1 MSAPGA
7 TGRRGGPIAALL
19 VIALLWIGGRALL
32 WESPFPLASELVEQV
47 MPRIAGAA
55 VTEDPPRVEKAVASE
70 TPSDLGERWPMVR
83 TEVEPLVLEERE
95 PLRASS
101 PSRVETFASHQVMWL
116 AGMSRIGVPEDV
128 AALIRARASEP
139 QTARTILPAASPLA
153 PKPLDRWAFDGWL
166 LYRPGSQ
173 PLPTGG
179 AATPSYGGSQAGG
192 VLSYRLAPASAMR
205 PAAMLRIN
213 SALAGPR
220 DEQAAV
226 GLSLRP
232 LADIPL
238 RAQAEM
244 RLVRSDGGIATRP
257 AVLVVSELPP
267 VELPLGTR
275 ADAYV
280 QAGYVGGADATGF
293 VDGSAKLT
301 REIADF
307 DLAKLSA
314 GAGAWG
320 GAQKGVARLDVGPS
334 ANLDLRLGSVPAR
347 VSLDFRHRVAGNA
360 ESQSGIA
367 LTLSTGF

>member
-1 MSAPGA
+1 MTSHQT

-19 VIALLWIGGRALL
+19 VISMLWIGGRTLL
-32 WESPFPLASELVEQV
+32 WESPFSRTIELAERVL
-47 MPRIAGAA
+47 PRFAGTDEAA
-55 VTEDPPRVEKAVASE
+55 PSQRYERALEATGFDEVDQDWPR
-70 TPSDLGERWPMVR
+70 TPMA
-83 TEVEPLVLEERE
+83 VEPLIFEERE
-95 PLRASS
+95 ALPVAS

-116 AGMSRIGVPEDV
+116 AGMSRVGLPEDV

-139 QTARTILPAASPLA
+139 PTYSAILPAASPAGL
-153 PKPLDRWAFDGWL
+153 KPLDRWAFDGWL

-173 PLPTGG
+173 PLLTGG
-179 AATPSYGGSQAGG
+179 AATPAYGGSQAGG
-192 VLSYRLAPASAMR
+192 VLSYRLAPESGLR
-205 PAAMLRIN
+205 PTAMLRVA

-244 RLVRSDGGIATRP
+244 RLVRSEGGITTRP
-257 AVLVVSELPP
+257 AALLVSEIAP
-267 VELPLGTR
+267 VDLPLGTR
-275 ADAYV
+275 AETYV

-293 VDGSAKLT
+293 IDGSARLT
-301 REIADF
+301 REVADF

-320 GAQKGVARLDVGPS
+320 GAQKGVARLDIGPS
-334 ANLDLRLGSVPAR
+334 ANLDLKLGSVPAR
-347 VSLDFRHRVAGNA
+347 VSLDFRQRVAGNA